1 MKTDEKI
8 LRFKMDENLP
18 ATTILKAKESATPPT
33 RQAVG
38 SENIQESL
46 CPNVT
51 RKKSGSFS
59 PRIRSQRARFV
70 RNLGRGEEVNYN

>member
-1 MKTDEKI
+1 MKKGKKRPKDGLKTKKWET
-8 LRFKMDENLP
+8 NVP

-38 SENIQESL
+38 SEKIQASL

-51 RKKSGSFS
+51 RKKIGSFS

-70 RNLGRGEEVNYN
+70 RNLGRN